1 MLIRICTHFKII
13 FCWCILHAFCLCMF
27 YSILISVHLLFFQ
40 ITMITFLLLV
50 LSIPIP
56 LLSEDITLRKGNE
69 VICLSNI
76 DSPIYLDPPFVG
88 KHNSSANFLHLA
100 GWDKDNWTIKNES
113 EIIGPVIDKRWEGKV
128 FLVPI

>member
-1 MLIRICTHFKII
+1 
-13 FCWCILHAFCLCMF
+13 
-27 YSILISVHLLFFQ
+27 
-40 ITMITFLLLV
+40 MITFLLLV

-69 VICLSNI
+69 VICLSNM
-76 DSPIYLDPPFVG
+76 DSPIYLDPPFIG
-88 KHNSSANFLHLA
+88 KPNSSTNFLHLA

-128 FLVPI
+128 FLVPICIQSDQQRLKLLATMTT

>member
-1 MLIRICTHFKII
+1 MHFACACSTQSL
-13 FCWCILHAFCLCMF
+13 FA
-27 YSILISVHLLFFQ
+27 VHLLFFQ

>member
-1 MLIRICTHFKII
+1 
-13 FCWCILHAFCLCMF
+13 
-27 YSILISVHLLFFQ
+27 
-40 ITMITFLLLV
+40 MITFLLLV
-50 LSIPIP
+50 LSIIIP
-56 LLSEDITLRKGNE
+56 LLSEEITLRKGNE

-88 KHNSSANFLHLA
+88 KHNSSTNFLHLA
-100 GWDKDNWTIKNES
+100 GWDIDNWTIKNES

>member
-1 MLIRICTHFKII
+1 
-13 FCWCILHAFCLCMF
+13 
-27 YSILISVHLLFFQ
+27 
-40 ITMITFLLLV
+40 MITFLLLV

-88 KHNSSANFLHLA
+88 KHNSSTIFLHLA

-113 EIIGPVIDKRWEGKV
+113 EIIGPIIDMRWEDYHDNLPVISFIHYYSAAFGRDHLTKGQ
-128 FLVPI
+128 

>member
-1 MLIRICTHFKII
+1 M
-13 FCWCILHAFCLCMF
+13 
-27 YSILISVHLLFFQ
+27 IS
-40 ITMITFLLLV
+40 FLLLV
-50 LSIPIP
+50 LFNPIP
-56 LLSEDITLRKGNE
+56 LLSTDTFQKGNE
-69 VICLSNI
+69 VICLGDI
-76 DSPIYLDPPFVG
+76 DSPIYLDPPFIG

>member
-1 MLIRICTHFKII
+1 
-13 FCWCILHAFCLCMF
+13 
-27 YSILISVHLLFFQ
+27 
-40 ITMITFLLLV
+40 MITFLLLV

-69 VICLSNI
+69 IICLSNI

-100 GWDKDNWTIKNES
+100 GWDKDNWIIKNEN

-128 FLVPI
+128 FLIPICKLSLSRERLVDMNIIKFYVEKVKSDQINL

>member
-1 MLIRICTHFKII
+1 
-13 FCWCILHAFCLCMF
+13 
-27 YSILISVHLLFFQ
+27 
-40 ITMITFLLLV
+40 MITFLLLV
-50 LSIPIP
+50 LSIIIP

-88 KHNSSANFLHLA
+88 KHNSSTNFLHLA

-113 EIIGPVIDKRWEGKV
+113 EIIGPIIDTRWEGKI
-128 FLVPI
+128 FLVHKTHTYF

>member
-1 MLIRICTHFKII
+1 MLI
-13 FCWCILHAFCLCMF
+13 
-27 YSILISVHLLFFQ
+27 SGVHSLFFLFQ

-50 LSIPIP
+50 LSIIIP
-56 LLSEDITLRKGNE
+56 LLSGDIISLRKRNE

-88 KHNSSANFLHLA
+88 KHNSSTNFLHLA

>member
-1 MLIRICTHFKII
+1 
-13 FCWCILHAFCLCMF
+13 
-27 YSILISVHLLFFQ
+27 
-40 ITMITFLLLV
+40 MITFLSLV
-50 LSIPIP
+50 LTIPTP

-128 FLVPI
+128 FLVLLRYKLRSRNWATLLPVTNPECSGV

>member
-1 MLIRICTHFKII
+1 MHFA
-13 FCWCILHAFCLCMF
+13 CAFCTLC
-27 YSILISVHLLFFQ
+27 LFLVYIFFLFQ

-50 LSIPIP
+50 LFIPIP

-69 VICLSNI
+69 VICLGNI

-88 KHNSSANFLHLA
+88 KHNSSTIFLHLA

-113 EIIGPVIDKRWEGKV
+113 EIIGPIIDMRWEGKI
-128 FLVPI
+128 FLVHKTHTYF

>member
-1 MLIRICTHFKII
+1 MHFACACSAQSLFLYIY
-13 FCWCILHAFCLCMF
+13 F
-27 YSILISVHLLFFQ
+27 FFQ

-50 LSIPIP
+50 LSIIIP
-56 LLSEDITLRKGNE
+56 LLSEEITLRKGNE

-88 KHNSSANFLHLA
+88 KHNSSTNFLHLA
-100 GWDKDNWTIKNES
+100 GWDIDNWTIKNES
-113 EIIGPVIDKRWEGKV
+113 EIIGPVIDKRWEGKI